1 VFLLPACHLISNFTS
16 DRLNYNQFLCLSG
29 TAMKLNNPT
38 GLNNLNQAQ
47 LQQESLL
54 KKLATARRINSA
66 ADDAAGLQIANQLS
80 SSINAKAQGERNVY
94 DGISLARVYEQGLQ
108 GINDNLGELNRLAVA
123 AGNGIYGAQERQSL
137 QKEANS
143 YLANIQQTID
153 NTEFAGKQLF
163 GADAPVAFGTGNGTV
178 NLTTTDVQTALQN
191 EDAFNIDFSSAASAE
206 QSLSRIADAIDVIGG
221 LQAQA
226 GAEANRFAST
236 ARNLNG
242 QQIAESAA
250 RSRIEDLDFARAT
263 SDKTAADIL
272 TQSSTSVAMQARMQQ
287 QQALTLLS

>member
-1 VFLLPACHLISNFTS
+1 
-16 DRLNYNQFLCLSG
+16 
-29 TAMKLNNPT
+29 MKLNNSA
-38 GLNNLNQAQ
+38 GLNSLNQAQ
-47 LQQESLL
+47 QQQESLL

-80 SSINAKAQGERNVY
+80 SSVNAKAQGERNVY
-94 DGISLARVYEQGLQ
+94 DGVSLARVYEQGLQ

-123 AGNGIYGAQERQSL
+123 AGNGIYGAQERQAL
-137 QKEANS
+137 QKEADS

-153 NTEFAGKQLF
+153 NTEFAGKKLF
-163 GADAPVAFGTGNGTV
+163 GADASIAFGTGSGSI

-206 QSLSRIADAIDVIGG
+206 QSLSRIAGSIELIGS

-226 GAEANRFAST
+226 GAEANRLAGAGS
-236 ARNLNG
+236 NLNN

-250 RSRIEDLDFARAT
+250 RSRIEDLDFAKAA
-263 SDKTAADIL
+263 SDNTAADIL
-272 TQSSTSVAMQARMQQ
+272 SQSSTSVAMQARIQQ
-287 QQALTLLS
+287 QQALTLLG

>member
-1 VFLLPACHLISNFTS
+1 MYPGRQLIGNFAP
-16 DRLNYNQFLCLSG
+16 DRLNYNQFSRTSG
-29 TAMKLNNPT
+29 IAMKLNNPT

-47 LQQESLL
+47 LQQENLL
-54 KKLATARRINSA
+54 KKLATAR
-66 ADDAAGLQIANQLS
+66 
-80 SSINAKAQGERNVY
+80 QGERNVY

-123 AGNGIYGAQERQSL
+123 AGNGIYGAQERQAL
-137 QKEANS
+137 QTEADS

-153 NTEFAGKQLF
+153 NTEFAGKKLF
-163 GADAPVAFGTGNGTV
+163 GADASVAFGTGNGAV

-206 QSLSRIADAIDVIGG
+206 QSLGRIADAIDLIGG

-236 ARNLNG
+236 ANNLNG

-250 RSRIEDLDFARAT
+250 RSRIEDLDFAKAT
-263 SDKTAADIL
+263 SEKTAADIL

-287 QQALTLLS
+287 QQALSLLG